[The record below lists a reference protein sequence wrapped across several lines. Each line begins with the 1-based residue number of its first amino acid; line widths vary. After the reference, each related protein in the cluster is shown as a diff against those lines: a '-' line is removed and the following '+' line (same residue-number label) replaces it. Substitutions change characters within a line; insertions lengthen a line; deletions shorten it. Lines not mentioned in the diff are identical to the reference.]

1 MSRIPTSKPTLQNP
15 AALKRLRQKD
25 GYTQVALAKKAGITS
40 QHLARMESGVSSA
53 REPVL
58 KALAEALGVEQ
69 SAITR
74 APCEL
79 SHCREPAST
88 AA

>member
-1 MSRIPTSKPTLQNP
+1 M
-15 AALKRLRQKD
+15 
-25 GYTQVALAKKAGITS
+25 TQVALARKAGITS

-53 REPVL
+53 RPPVL
-58 KALAEALGVEQ
+58 KALAEALAVEQ

-74 APCEL
+74 APCDL
-79 SHCREPAST
+79 PHCGEPATT